1 MGSISDKISYLEQTK
16 REIADAIVE
25 KGQTV
30 VYESDSFRSYANKI
44 KEINSGGSGGVDL
57 IGDISGFTNE
67 QYSTLGAYLQY
78 CVDNGYLP
86 DMNNLPLI
94 PYASNNVMP
103 SGKVIYS
110 YYSGNSF
117 PANGYGTDGLQYYA
131 FDGREDTCACIN
143 RENVTGA
150 WIGYEFNSPKTVKR
164 VKIKAG
170 NYLASNSFTVKYQY
184 YAEATDSWV
193 DVGDP
198 ITVTGY
204 DNGSY
209 GEFDINLEAPVKATK
224 HRLYVVETK
233 VSGTNV
239 MIVMFQLFGN

>member
-30 VYESDSFRSYANKI
+30 VYDSDPFRSYADKI
-44 KEINSGGSGGVDL
+44 KKISGGGSGGVDL

-198 ITVTGY
+198 ITVAGY
-204 DNGSY
+204 NNGSY

-239 MIVMFQLFGN
+239 MIVMFQLFSN

>member
-30 VYESDSFRSYANKI
+30 QDSDTFRSYADKI
-44 KEINSGGSGGVDL
+44 KKISGGGSGGVDL

-110 YYSGNSF
+110 YYSRNSF

-150 WIGYEFNSPKTVKR
+150 WIGYEFNSPKTVKK

-209 GEFDINLEAPVKATK
+209 GEFDINLEAPVKAIK

-233 VSGTNV
+233 VSATNV
-239 MIVMFQLFGN
+239 MIVMFQLFSN